1 MSTPDPLA
9 LETGWSCEVPLISFE
24 EALELTVFR
33 SGLTRADWLKRLAH
47 QLHRPQLLPLL
58 WLLPRGWKLAPAE
71 LPEQLQTLGGL
82 LERSLL
88 TPGLLAALADDLP
101 HLLRAATT
109 AQPTAS
115 DLWHGGDGTSL
126 PESLEQLLRRSGP
139 SSPTPGDLPA
149 ASITS
154 IKTDAVEDQAL
165 SGGLIWRN
173 TGLSH
178 GQSDAERRRN
188 GRAAQVLN
196 RLGANLQYPDD
207 PWRFEQC
214 VSSSRWI
221 SSLVETGWQITAQLR
236 CSVASFGL
244 GASLPRAS
252 GGWSQV
258 PIALPIRTGL
268 LGPQGLELQSLLPH
282 SCLELEL
289 RREEELILL
298 QYYQGT
304 EGFCGWEGLND
315 LDRPWQNNRHNGTV
329 RYLGERWDG
338 ERLQAAMA
346 LCDVMA
352 LVHNSESDAGQLW
365 LGGYGA
371 LGILHRQLRSV
382 ATGDRGA
389 LRAVSGVVGVGSGV
403 NACSSAARTSK
414 RTPHSLQSTGRPW
427 RRTGA
432 PLRSSPMT
440 ATCLAQRRI
449 MRAAAFCGVS
459 PTAAPSP
466 WSISSATW
474 PHSPELAALESTA
487 LDNGSDHL
495 RAMTFGEGALKT
507 VVVHPRH
514 FHPLHQSSGPGTVP
528 VGQRKQE
535 GASRISDLSK
545 RTQRDRGRQRSW

>member
-1 MSTPDPLA
+1 MSTSDPLA

-196 RLGANLQYPDD
+196 RLGANLQDPDD

-244 GASLPRAS
+244 GASLPRAG

-289 RREEELILL
+289 RREEKLILL

-371 LGILHRQLRSV
+371 LGFCIDSSAVLQQAIEGRCELFPVLLGGIWRERLLQRCKNLEENTPLPAEHRQALATYRRAIEELPHDGNLFGPEADHARSRLLRCQP
-382 ATGDRGA
+382 
-389 LRAVSGVVGVGSGV
+389 
-403 NACSSAARTSK
+403 N
-414 RTPHSLQSTGRPW
+414 
-427 RRTGA
+427 
-432 PLRSSPMT
+432 SSPFT
-440 ATCLAQRRI
+440 L
-449 MRAAAFCGVS
+449 
-459 PTAAPSP
+459 
-466 WSISSATW
+466 
-474 PHSPELAALESTA
+474 
-487 LDNGSDHL
+487 
-495 RAMTFGEGALKT
+495 
-507 VVVHPRH
+507 VHQ
-514 FHPLHQSSGPGTVP
+514 L
-528 VGQRKQE
+528 
-535 GASRISDLSK
+535 SDLAS
-545 RTQRDRGRQRSW
+545 QP